1 MKQQIILNGLTVEEL
16 RELIVDTFREVQSH
30 KEFKHKLESQ
40 TDKECNFFSR
50 KELAKL
56 LKVSLPTLHEW
67 TKDGLLKSYRIGN
80 RILFKECE
88 VLQALTERNFSKFQR
103 GGNHA

>member
-1 MKQQIILNGLTVEEL
+1 MKQIILETITIEEF
-16 RELIVDTFREVQSH
+16 RQLIVETFKELHSFKEVAQ
-30 KEFKHKLESQ
+30 KITKNE
-40 TDKECNFFSR
+40 ECNFLSR

-67 TKDGLLKSYRIGN
+67 TKEGLLKSYRIGN

-88 VLQALTERNFSKFQR
+88 VLQALTERNFTKFQR
-103 GGNHA
+103 GGNHGA